1 MGASEPDDRAMLS
14 GRVRVREHVVY
25 RDFAD
30 ETVILNLE
38 SGMYHGLNT
47 TAAKMLET
55 LDSGVPVSEAI
66 DSLATE
72 FGQPRDVIE
81 RDVLA
86 LCRALVERGLIAR
99 DAGGDQS

>member
-1 MGASEPDDRAMLS
+1 MAAGERDEQAMLS
-14 GRVRVREHVVY
+14 GRVHVPEHVVY

-55 LDSGVPVSEAI
+55 LDSGVAVSEAI
-66 DSLATE
+66 DDLATE
-72 FGQPRDVIE
+72 FGQPREVIE

-86 LCRALVERGLIAR
+86 LCRALGERGLIAH